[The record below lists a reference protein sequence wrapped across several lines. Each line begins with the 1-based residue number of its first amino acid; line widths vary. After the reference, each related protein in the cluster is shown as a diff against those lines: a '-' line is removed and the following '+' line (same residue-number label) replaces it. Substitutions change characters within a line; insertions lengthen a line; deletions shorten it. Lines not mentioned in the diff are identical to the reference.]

1 MKQTKGLCWKTVL
14 SWHAVSSWKVV
25 TYEDMLHD
33 LWRCAVLSWPMK
45 LTNLLSWP
53 ALLFD
58 MMYSLWKLYYFEML
72 LHSNANRLFL
82 CVISLI
88 HTCGMTDSHVW
99 HDEFT
104 RVTWRIQ
111 TCDLIHSHVWHDAFK
126 RVIWFIRTCDMTDWH
141 VWDLRR
147 QWHDYSHVWHVSVI
161 REIHLGTLKRPEIAP
176 FLLIP
181 EFLKADG
188 LSIEQIAL
196 VAHFLL

>member
-111 TCDLIHSHVWHDAFK
+111 TCDLIHSHVWHDWLTCVRLAQTMTRLFT
-126 RVIWFIRTCDMTDWH
+126 RVTCLGHQRDSPWYVEKARNSTIFVDPRISKSRWIEYRA
-141 VWDLRR
+141 D
-147 QWHDYSHVWHVSVI
+147 SSC
-161 REIHLGTLKRPEIAP
+161 GTLSFVGLFCKS
-176 FLLIP
+176 LL
-181 EFLKADG
+181 
-188 LSIEQIAL
+188 
-196 VAHFLL
+196 